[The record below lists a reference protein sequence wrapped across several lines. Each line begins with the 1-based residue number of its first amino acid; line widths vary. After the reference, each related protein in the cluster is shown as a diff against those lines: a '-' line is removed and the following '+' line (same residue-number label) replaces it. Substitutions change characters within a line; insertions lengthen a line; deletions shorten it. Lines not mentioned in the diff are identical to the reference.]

1 MKKKLIAHFDCT
13 REYDSASYFEIGKT
27 NIVNSKAGTYREA
40 EYKHLARFG
49 YKFML
54 QDKTKPH
61 LLVIKYPDD
70 KERFMCITNDS
81 SYDLDTGIT
90 CGGINQLS
98 GEMKEIQCY
107 YYPRWSEETVVFTS
121 WGANTPAAVA
131 EFSMYELDC
140 LDEHEIDCETGTRS
154 FGLQYEDP
162 CNVCLSA
169 GAQTTEEFIDN
180 HIKYMKF
187 SGQNHLTYPINWYH
201 GPIVPVECQPSS
213 RFVLIGK
220 ENRKRYFAA
229 KKNNISDWLEYWL
242 SRFDEEGFG
251 FKGSMTLMRLG
262 RLMKD
267 MNVDEASVKN
277 GADTYNNVLFN
288 GSIQQSL
295 NDWTTAYNPISF
307 DNWLD
312 NSVKGTE
319 RVFAYDEKTY
329 HGDELS
335 KRVRVPLFNPLHP
348 EVQNQVIE
356 LISEIAEKYANH
368 PSFKGL
374 AINMWHGTMLWYG
387 NLLAGY
393 DDVSIGMFEKE
404 TGISLGI
411 ASDDPRRFEKRYVM
425 LTMTL
430 RDTFINWRCKKI
442 HEFIVKIR
450 DAIVSKRKDLTLT
463 LTVWNE
469 TSASYGYFNTVPGA
483 TTGYGARRSFYEVY
497 KEGGLDL
504 NLLNNEESIEIAVE
518 KTSTRDYSENA
529 LAGKEFTNMFVDTAF
544 LDNGIADVLK
554 NSTNST
560 AFIFDS
566 WVEMW
571 GQTFL
576 AECEKDDENIPEIRN
591 IGFGNIDFIARENS
605 IYADDTEHKFWFDNQ
620 MRITSAF
627 PSGHYLEWLAN
638 ELATHDALEIT
649 EGGLYMDMAHA
660 KEQLQFAEEYRKLP
674 KCKFNTIE
682 GHNGIAVVRHL
693 EKNGRTYIYAV
704 NREPYSV
711 DVEIKT
717 DNEVLKWTL
726 SPFELKTEIYDG
738 KNIPRKYN
746 VTVPDGIEE
755 QYTYDAENAIK
766 KITESF
772 EKGYFVAGAKEL
784 GERLYNA
791 IGQRNFSF
799 IRHAMKSQIMISVD
813 TVLSENQSKART

>member
-1 MKKKLIAHFDCT
+1 MEKKLIAHFDCT
-13 REYDSASYFEIGKT
+13 QEYDSASYFEIGKT
-27 NIVNSKAGTYREA
+27 SIVNCQAGTYREA

-54 QDKTKPH
+54 RDKTKPH
-61 LLVIKYPDD
+61 LLVVKYPDD

-81 SYDLDTGIT
+81 SYDLDTGVA
-90 CGGINQLS
+90 CGGINQVS
-98 GEMKEIQCY
+98 GTMKKIQCY
-107 YYPRWSEETVVFTS
+107 YYPRWNEETVVFTS

-131 EFSMYELDC
+131 EFDIYELDS
-140 LDEHEIDCETGTRS
+140 LDESEICCEAGTRS
-154 FGLQYEDP
+154 YGIQYEDP

-169 GAQTTEEFIDN
+169 GAGTTEEFIDN

-229 KKNNISDWLEYWL
+229 KRTEIGDWLEYWL
-242 SRFDEEGFG
+242 SRFDEEGFT

-267 MNVDEASVKN
+267 MNVDEESVKK

-312 NSVKGTE
+312 NSVKGIE
-319 RVFAYDEKTY
+319 RVFAYGEKTY
-329 HGDELS
+329 HGDEIS
-335 KRVRVPLFNPLHP
+335 RGVRVPIFNPLHP

-356 LISEIAEKYANH
+356 LVSEIAKKYAKH

-393 DDVSIGMFEKE
+393 DDVSTGMFERE

-411 ASDDPRRFEKRYVM
+411 AADDPRRFEKRYIM
-425 LTMTL
+425 LSMTL
-430 RDTFINWRCKKI
+430 RDTFISWRCKKI
-442 HEFIVKIR
+442 HEFITKIR
-450 DAIVSKRKDLTLT
+450 DAIVSARSDLTLT

-483 TTGYGARRSFYEVY
+483 TTGYGARRGFYEVY

-504 NLLNNEESIEIAVE
+504 KLLSNEEGIEIAVE
-518 KTSTRDYSENA
+518 KTSTRDHSENA
-529 LAGKEFTNMFVDTAF
+529 LAGKEFTNMFADTAF
-544 LDNGIADVLK
+544 LDNEVADVLK
-554 NSTNST
+554 SSSNST

-571 GQTFL
+571 GRTFL
-576 AECEKDDENIPEIRN
+576 SECDKDDKNVSEIGN
-591 IGFGNIDFIARENS
+591 IGFGDIDFIARENS
-605 IYADDTEHKFWFDNQ
+605 IYADDTQHKFWFDDQ

-627 PSGHYLEWLAN
+627 PSGHYLEWIAN
-638 ELATHDALEIT
+638 EVAVHDALEVT
-649 EGGLYMDMAHA
+649 EGGLYMDMAHE
-660 KEQLQFAEEYRKLP
+660 KEQLQFAKEYRKLP
-674 KCKFNTIE
+674 KCKFNTVD
-682 GHNGIAVVRHL
+682 GHCGIAVVRYL
-693 EKNGRTYIYAV
+693 EKNGKTYIYAV
-704 NREPYSV
+704 NREPYTV
-711 DVEIKT
+711 NVEIKT
-717 DNEVLKWTL
+717 DKNVLKWSL
-726 SPFELKTEIYDG
+726 PPFELKTEICEG
-738 KNIPRKYN
+738 KNIPLEYT
-746 VTVPDGIEE
+746 VTVPEGIEDG
-755 QYTYDAENAIK
+755 YISDAENAIK
-766 KITESF
+766 KIAESF
-772 EKGYFVAGAKEL
+772 EKGYFVAGADEL
-784 GERLYNA
+784 RERLRKA
-791 IGQRNFSF
+791 IENKSFSF
-799 IRHAMKSQIMISVD
+799 IRHAIKSQIMVSVNN
-813 TVLSENQSKART
+813 VLNN